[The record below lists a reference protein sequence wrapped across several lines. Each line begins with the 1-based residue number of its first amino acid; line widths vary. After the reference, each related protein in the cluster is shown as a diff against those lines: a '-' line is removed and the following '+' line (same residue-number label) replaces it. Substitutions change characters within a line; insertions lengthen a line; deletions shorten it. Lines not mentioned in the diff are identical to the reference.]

1 MKKLSILLL
10 LPSLLL
16 SSCAKTQTFTIL
28 DYAHAYQT
36 SEVQNSNRDIYLARC
51 VGDIY
56 VEIPDTYDLSYVEV
70 YKTDEIIYY
79 RIYESQ
85 FKVSD
90 KGWKLSK

>member
-1 MKKLSILLL
+1 MQKLSILLL
-10 LPSLLL
+10 LPLVLMTA
-16 SSCAKTQTFTIL
+16 CNNTTYFTIL

-36 SEVQNSNRDIYLARC
+36 SEVQNFTHDIYLAHC
-51 VGDIY
+51 AGDIY

-70 YKTDEIIYY
+70 YKTDDVVYY

-90 KGWKLSK
+90 KGWKLRK